1 MSATLKVKVSEARM
15 LTPLVREF
23 TLTPCTGRLPGFSA
37 GSHVQ
42 VHLPL
47 GERTLRNAYSL
58 TSDPAQHDHYRIAV
72 RLQSDSRGGSRHL
85 HEQVQVGDTLT
96 LSPPA
101 NLFALHSQASQH
113 ILIAAGIGITPFM
126 AYLSE
131 LEKRNAAVELHYLCR
146 PGLSDAYLATL
157 QQRLGARLYVYD
169 GQRRIDLP
177 AILGN
182 RPLGTHVYTC
192 GPQRLLADV
201 QEYARALGWPAS
213 RVHHEAF
220 SAPQPGTPFE
230 LELLRSGKRLTV
242 AADQSLLEALEAIG
256 VEVPNLCRGGVCG
269 QCITRHGGGDIEHR
283 DHFLTR
289 NEQAEFLMP
298 CVSRGCGPC
307 VSLDL

>member
-1 MSATLKVKVSEARM
+1 MNATLKVQVSDARL

-23 TLTPCTGRLPGFSA
+23 TLIPCSGRLPGFSA

-58 TSDPAQHDHYRIAV
+58 TSDPTQRDQYRIAV
-72 RLQSDSRGGSRHL
+72 RLQTASRGGSRYL
-85 HEQVQVGDTLT
+85 HEQVRIGDTLT

-101 NLFALHSQASQH
+101 NLFPLHSQARQH

-126 AYLSE
+126 AYLCE
-131 LEKRNAAVELHYLCR
+131 LEKRQADFELHYLYR
-146 PGLSDAYLATL
+146 PGLTDAYLAAL
-157 QQRLGARLYVYD
+157 QHRLGPRLRVYD
-169 GQRRIDLP
+169 GQRPIELH
-177 AILGN
+177 AILSD
-182 RPLGTHVYTC
+182 RPLGSHIYTC

-201 QEYARALGWPAS
+201 QEYAKALGWPAS

-230 LELLRSGKRLTV
+230 LQLLRSGKRLTV
-242 AADQSLLEALEAIG
+242 SADQSLLEALETAG
-256 VEVPNLCRGGVCG
+256 LDVPNLCRGGVCG
-269 QCITRHGGGDIEHR
+269 QCITRHVGGDIEHR
-283 DHFLTR
+283 DHFLSR
-289 NEQAEFLMP
+289 SEQAEFLMP